1 MRATRWTCA
10 VRLGERSSSTA
21 SIRAPRRTGSSRTRC
36 ATSSTR
42 PTVRQYL
49 RSRKRPRAAV
59 EPAAMGY
66 ASPLPPFLTR
76 SSLVVLCAVL
86 LLPGVPG
93 LRPGTCGAQ
102 AVPRTD
108 TPRGGT
114 LRLTFE
120 PVITTWDYEFTP
132 HGRLPIGA
140 SLPATVFVRQEQRV
154 TPLQLEYGITNR
166 IAIGFK
172 APLVR
177 VNSRQSYNVNTADT
191 PDSAGLALDMLLN
204 DTTYAYGSLSP
215 TPRNL
220 HYFAGDMEAQAK
232 YRFFE
237 TQVAQELT
245 LFHRLWL
252 NASVRLANQ
261 RPGTR
266 DMRIGPQP
274 GKEGLLQFKSR
285 SELLLPHAAL
295 AKLNWD
301 PGDYVALD
309 LSPLYRFSKFF
320 AAGFTAGYYAKQS
333 DHYSYQSAQDSIAVT
348 THMGGTPLA
357 ADLLDPGTSVRR
369 WRLGVALT
377 YMGPDEEGSASYE
390 QTVSA
395 SAGERVPAATVFR
408 IVMRLSRWP
417 F

>member
-1 MRATRWTCA
+1 
-10 VRLGERSSSTA
+10 
-21 SIRAPRRTGSSRTRC
+21 
-36 ATSSTR
+36 
-42 PTVRQYL
+42 
-49 RSRKRPRAAV
+49 
-59 EPAAMGY
+59 MGY

-93 LRPGTCGAQ
+93 LPPGVCRAQ

-132 HGRLPIGA
+132 QGRLPIGV

-177 VNSRQSYNVNTADT
+177 VNSRQSYNVDTAGT
-191 PDSAGLALDMLLN
+191 PDGAGLALDTLLN

-220 HYFAGDMEAQAK
+220 HYFAGDMEVQAK
-232 YRFFE
+232 YRFIESETYAISGTFLVRLPTGHQDSPNNLFDIPTGDHQTDFE
-237 TQVAQELT
+237 IQVAQELT

-309 LSPLYRFSKFF
+309 LAPLYRFSKFF

-377 YMGPDEEGSASYE
+377 YMGPDEEGSASFE

>member
-1 MRATRWTCA
+1 
-10 VRLGERSSSTA
+10 
-21 SIRAPRRTGSSRTRC
+21 
-36 ATSSTR
+36 
-42 PTVRQYL
+42 
-49 RSRKRPRAAV
+49 
-59 EPAAMGY
+59 MGY

-132 HGRLPIGA
+132 QGRLPIGA

-177 VNSRQSYNVNTADT
+177 VNSRQSYNVDTSGT

-220 HYFAGDMEAQAK
+220 HYFAGDMEVQAK
-232 YRFFE
+232 YRFIESE
-237 TQVAQELT
+237 TYAISGTFLVRLPTGHQDSPNNLFDIPTGDHQTDIEIQVAQELT
-245 LFHRLWL
+245 LLRRLWL
-252 NASVRLANQ
+252 NASVRLASQ

-266 DMRIGPQP
+266 DMRIGPQ
-274 GKEGLLQFKSR
+274 
-285 SELLLPHAAL
+285 SELLVPHAAL

-301 PGDYVALD
+301 PGNYAAIDVA
-309 LSPLYRFSKFF
+309 PLYRFSKFF
-320 AAGFTAGYYAKQS
+320 GAGLTVGYFTKQR
-333 DHYSYQSAQDSIAVT
+333 DRYSYRSTQDSLDVT

-357 ADLLDPGTSVRR
+357 ASLLDPGTAEVR
-369 WRLGVALT
+369 WRLGAAMT
-377 YMGPDEEGSASYE
+377 YVGPDVEGSASFE
-390 QTVSA
+390 QTVTA

>member
-1 MRATRWTCA
+1 
-10 VRLGERSSSTA
+10 
-21 SIRAPRRTGSSRTRC
+21 
-36 ATSSTR
+36 
-42 PTVRQYL
+42 
-49 RSRKRPRAAV
+49 
-59 EPAAMGY
+59 MGY

-76 SSLVVLCAVL
+76 FRLIALSAVL
-86 LLPGVPG
+86 LTPAAAGG
-93 LRPGTCGAQ
+93 Q

-114 LRLTFE
+114 LRVTFE

-132 HGRLPIGA
+132 QGRLPIGA

-177 VNSRQSYNVNTADT
+177 VNSRQSYNVDTAGNV
-191 PDSAGLALDMLLN
+191 DSAGLALDTLLN

-237 TQVAQELT
+237 TESYAISGTFLVRLPTGHQDSPNNLFDIPTGDHQTDFEIQVAQELT

-274 GKEGLLQFKSR
+274 GKEGLLKFKSR

-309 LSPLYRFSKFF
+309 LAPLYRFSKFF

-333 DHYSYQSAQDSIAVT
+333 DHYSYRSAQDSIAVT

-357 ADLLDPGTSVRR
+357 ADLLDSGTSVRR

-377 YMGPDEEGSASYE
+377 YMGPDVEGSASFE

>member
-1 MRATRWTCA
+1 
-10 VRLGERSSSTA
+10 
-21 SIRAPRRTGSSRTRC
+21 
-36 ATSSTR
+36 
-42 PTVRQYL
+42 
-49 RSRKRPRAAV
+49 
-59 EPAAMGY
+59 MGY
-66 ASPLPPFLTR
+66 ASPLPPFLDGLR
-76 SSLVVLCAVL
+76 LLALSAL
-86 LLPGVPG
+86 LLTPAAASG
-93 LRPGTCGAQ
+93 Q

-114 LRLTFE
+114 LRVTFE

-132 HGRLPIGA
+132 QGRLPIGA
-140 SLPATVFVRQEQRV
+140 SLPATVFIRQEQRV

-177 VNSRQSYNVNTADT
+177 VNSRQSYNVDTAGT
-191 PDSAGLALDMLLN
+191 PDSAGLALDALLN
-204 DTTYAYGSLSP
+204 DTTYAYGSLST

-220 HYFAGDMEAQAK
+220 HYFAGDMEVQAK
-232 YRFFE
+232 YRFIESATYAMSGTFLVRLPTGHQDSPNNLFDIPTGDHQTDIE
-237 TQVAQELT
+237 LQVAQELT

-252 NASVRLANQ
+252 NASVRLASQ

-266 DMRIGPQP
+266 DMRIGPQ
-274 GKEGLLQFKSR
+274 
-285 SELLLPHAAL
+285 SELLIPHAAL

-309 LSPLYRFSKFF
+309 LAPLYRFSKFF
-320 AAGFTAGYYAKQS
+320 GAGFTAGYYTKQS
-333 DHYSYQSAQDSIAVT
+333 DHYSYRSAQDSIAVT
-348 THMGGTPLA
+348 THMGGTPRA

-369 WRLGVALT
+369 WRLGVAMT
-377 YMGPDEEGSASYE
+377 YVGPDAEGSASFE

>member
-1 MRATRWTCA
+1 
-10 VRLGERSSSTA
+10 
-21 SIRAPRRTGSSRTRC
+21 
-36 ATSSTR
+36 
-42 PTVRQYL
+42 
-49 RSRKRPRAAV
+49 
-59 EPAAMGY
+59 MGY

-93 LRPGTCGAQ
+93 LPPGVCRAQ

-132 HGRLPIGA
+132 QGRLPIGA

-177 VNSRQSYNVNTADT
+177 VNSRQSYNVDTAGT
-191 PDSAGLALDMLLN
+191 PDSAGLALDTLLN

-220 HYFAGDMEAQAK
+220 HYFAGDMEVQAK
-232 YRFFE
+232 YRFIESE
-237 TQVAQELT
+237 TYAISGTFLVRLPTGHQDSPNNLFDIPTGDHQTDIEIQVAQELT
-245 LFHRLWL
+245 LFRRLWL
-252 NASVRLANQ
+252 NASVRLASQ

-266 DMRIGPQP
+266 EMRIGPQ
-274 GKEGLLQFKSR
+274 
-285 SELLLPHAAL
+285 SELLVPHAAL

-301 PGDYVALD
+301 PGNYAAIDVA
-309 LSPLYRFSKFF
+309 PLYRFSKFF
-320 AAGFTAGYYAKQS
+320 GAGLTVGYFTKQR
-333 DHYSYQSAQDSIAVT
+333 DRYSYRSTQDSLDVT

-357 ADLLDPGTSVRR
+357 ANLLDPGTAEVR
-369 WRLGVALT
+369 WRLGAAMT
-377 YMGPDEEGSASYE
+377 YVGPDVEGSASFE
-390 QTVSA
+390 QTVTA

>member
-1 MRATRWTCA
+1 
-10 VRLGERSSSTA
+10 
-21 SIRAPRRTGSSRTRC
+21 
-36 ATSSTR
+36 
-42 PTVRQYL
+42 
-49 RSRKRPRAAV
+49 
-59 EPAAMGY
+59 MGY
-66 ASPLPPFLTR
+66 PSPLPPFLTR

-86 LLPGVPG
+86 VLPGVPG
-93 LRPGTCGAQ
+93 LPPGVCRAQ

-114 LRLTFE
+114 LRVTFE

-132 HGRLPIGA
+132 QGRLPIGA

-177 VNSRQSYNVNTADT
+177 VNSRQSYNVDTAGHV
-191 PDSAGLALDMLLN
+191 DSAGLALDTLLN

-220 HYFAGDMEAQAK
+220 HYFAGDMEVQAK
-232 YRFFE
+232 YRFLESE
-237 TQVAQELT
+237 TYAISGTFLVRLPTGHQDSPNNLFDIPTGDHQTDIELQVAQELT

-266 DMRIGPQP
+266 DMRIGPQ
-274 GKEGLLQFKSR
+274 
-285 SELLLPHAAL
+285 SELLLPHASL
-295 AKLNWD
+295 ATLKWD
-301 PGDYVALD
+301 PGDYFALD
-309 LSPLYRFSKFF
+309 LAPLYRFSKFF
-320 AAGFTAGYYAKQS
+320 GAGFTAGYYTKQS
-333 DHYSYQSAQDSIAVT
+333 DHYSYRSAQDSLDVT

-357 ADLLDPGTSVRR
+357 AALLDPGTSVRR
-369 WRLGVALT
+369 WRLGAAMT
-377 YMGPDEEGSASYE
+377 YMGPGVEGSASFE

-395 SAGERVPAATVFR
+395 SVGERVPAATVFR

>member
-1 MRATRWTCA
+1 
-10 VRLGERSSSTA
+10 
-21 SIRAPRRTGSSRTRC
+21 
-36 ATSSTR
+36 
-42 PTVRQYL
+42 
-49 RSRKRPRAAV
+49 
-59 EPAAMGY
+59 MGY

-93 LRPGTCGAQ
+93 LPPGVCRAQ

-132 HGRLPIGA
+132 QGRLPIGA

-177 VNSRQSYNVNTADT
+177 VNSRQSYNVDTAGT
-191 PDSAGLALDMLLN
+191 PDSAGLALDTLLN

-220 HYFAGDMEAQAK
+220 HYFAGDMEVQAK
-232 YRFFE
+232 YRFIESE
-237 TQVAQELT
+237 TYAISGTFLVRLPTGHQDSPNNLFDIPTGDHQTDIEIQVAQELT
-245 LFHRLWL
+245 LLRRLWL
-252 NASVRLANQ
+252 NASVRLASQ

-266 DMRIGPQP
+266 DMRIGPQ
-274 GKEGLLQFKSR
+274 
-285 SELLLPHAAL
+285 SELLVPHAAL

-301 PGDYVALD
+301 PGNYAAIDVA
-309 LSPLYRFSKFF
+309 PLYRFSKFF
-320 AAGFTAGYYAKQS
+320 GAGLTVGYFTKQRDRYGYR
-333 DHYSYQSAQDSIAVT
+333 SAQDSLDVT
-348 THMGGTPLA
+348 TRMGGTPLA
-357 ADLLDPGTSVRR
+357 ASLLDPGTAEVR
-369 WRLGVALT
+369 WRLGAAMT
-377 YMGPDEEGSASYE
+377 YVGPDVEGSASFE
-390 QTVSA
+390 QTVTA
-395 SAGERVPAATVFR
+395 SAGERVPAATLFR